1 MDERALAADF
11 ARRALRLFLPPL
23 TCLTALFAPPTSAT
37 RTSVLSEELAGR
49 CRAWAADPHT
59 PWALAHGMVV
69 DGRAFRA
76 KDGRLAADVV
86 VSDFLREKAARD
98 FSFEAFTSD
107 GTPVEPHPA
116 LQTKTLLAAGIPLS
130 HRFTTPFGPVTPRD
144 LVEHVKRGFEMDEV
158 ASPESAWRLDVL
170 SLSSRPGDTF
180 RDSSGRTVSV
190 DVVMDTAL
198 TALEAAQAELATGMK
213 AGRHQVPKQGQ
224 GIYSHPC
231 GGLHYF
237 QAVAGWAR
245 HPSVRAKW
253 RERLAVQRD
262 VLLYRLDSEARQY
275 ETAWATA
282 PEHREAVLAQM
293 LKFHGHLLETLGRF
307 RDDTGWRPTP
317 LQRQTVERA
326 RRYLENTVRRM
337 DETGTLSSP
346 ASVALRNRQLAL
358 DLVGDTCHAARGEAL
373 WSQSASTPRLTPPAS
388 PSPRR

>member
-1 MDERALAADF
+1 MHERAPAADF
-11 ARRALRLFLPPL
+11 ARRALCHVLP
-23 TCLTALFAPPTSAT
+23 CLIALLASAA
-37 RTSVLSEELAGR
+37 SASSLAEELAGR

-59 PWALAHGMVV
+59 PWALAHGMAL

-76 KDGRLAADVV
+76 KDGRLASDVV
-86 VSDFLREKAARD
+86 VSDFLRVRQQDTRD
-98 FSFEAFTSD
+98 FFFEPFTAE

-116 LQTKTLLAAGIPLS
+116 LQAKTLLAAGLPLS
-130 HRFTTPFGPVTPRD
+130 HHFTTSFGPVTLRE
-144 LVEHVKRGFEMDEV
+144 LVAQVKREFRMEQV
-158 ASPESAWRLDVL
+158 ASPESAWRIDVL
-170 SLSSRPGDTF
+170 SLSARPGDTF
-180 RDSSGRTVSV
+180 RDASGRTVSI
-190 DVVMDTAL
+190 DTVMDTAL
-198 TALEAAQAELATGMK
+198 ATLESAQAELAAGMK
-213 AGRHQVPKQGQ
+213 AGRAQVPKQGQ

-245 HPSVRAKW
+245 HPSVRARW
-253 RERLAVQRD
+253 RERLATQRD

-307 RDDTGWRPTP
+307 REDTGWRPTP
-317 LQRQTVERA
+317 LQQQTVERA

-337 DETGTLSSP
+337 DATGLLSAP
-346 ASVALRNRQLAL
+346 ASVATRDRQLAL

-373 WSQSASTPRLTPPAS
+373 WSQDPARVTRPAS
-388 PSPRR
+388 PSPPR

>member
-1 MDERALAADF
+1 MHERAPAADF
-11 ARRALRLFLPPL
+11 ARRALCRFLG
-23 TCLTALFAPPTSAT
+23 CLIALLATSA
-37 RTSVLSEELAGR
+37 SAASLAEELAGR
-49 CRAWAADPHT
+49 CRAWAADPHN
-59 PWALAHGMVV
+59 PWALAHGMAL

-76 KDGRLAADVV
+76 KDGRPAADVV
-86 VSDFLREKAARD
+86 VSDFLRVRQKDTRD
-98 FSFEAFTSD
+98 FFFEPFTAE

-116 LQTKTLLAAGIPLS
+116 LQAKTLLASGIPLS
-130 HRFTTPFGPVTPRD
+130 QRFTTPFGPVTLRE
-144 LVEHVKRGFEMDEV
+144 VVARVKREFQMEQV
-158 ASPESAWRLDVL
+158 ASPESAWRLDAL

-180 RDSSGRTVSV
+180 RDARGRAVSIHT
-190 DVVMDTAL
+190 VMDTAL
-198 TALEAAQAELATGMK
+198 ATLEAAHAELAAGMK
-213 AGRHQVPKQGQ
+213 AGRAQVPKQGQ

-245 HPSVRAKW
+245 HPSVRARW
-253 RERLAVQRD
+253 RERLETQRD

-317 LQRQTVERA
+317 LQQQTVDRA

-337 DETGTLSSP
+337 DETGLLSAPS
-346 ASVALRNRQLAL
+346 SVATRNRQLAL

-373 WSQSASTPRLTPPAS
+373 WSQGPARVTPPAS
-388 PSPRR
+388 PSPPR